1 MKVESWM
8 MNYVEW
14 AFWIF
19 LFVIFY
25 AYLGY
30 GIVLLLLLKIKRLFV
45 KPKNLKKEAFE
56 PEVTLFVAA
65 YNEADYIREK
75 VENTLAIDYPRDKLR
90 IVFVTD
96 GSDDGT
102 PEILKEYEGIS
113 VYHRG
118 PRAGKIGA
126 INRGMG
132 YVISPIVIFSDANA
146 MLNKEVVREMVRHYQ
161 DPKVGC
167 VAGEKRILKK
177 ETDTASG
184 AGEGIYWRYESALK
198 KMDAAL
204 NSAIGAAGELFSIRT
219 SLFEPVE
226 KDTLLDDFMISMRIA
241 ARGYKIVYEP
251 GAYASESASASIADE
266 MKRKVRICAG
276 GLQSIVRLKA
286 LLNPF
291 KYGLLTFQYVSH
303 RVLRWTLVPL
313 FLLLIIP
320 LNYFLM
326 HYNQGIY
333 TLLLYG
339 QVAFYVAALIG
350 WFMEKRSLRNKL
362 VFVPF
367 YFSIMNIAAFRGF
380 FRYVKGRQSVLWE
393 RANRAGV

>member
-1 MKVESWM
+1 
-8 MNYVEW
+8 
-14 AFWIF
+14 
-19 LFVIFY
+19 
-25 AYLGY
+25 
-30 GIVLLLLLKIKRLFV
+30 
-45 KPKNLKKEAFE
+45 
-56 PEVTLFVAA
+56 
-65 YNEADYIREK
+65 
-75 VENTLAIDYPRDKLR
+75 
-90 IVFVTD
+90 
-96 GSDDGT
+96 
-102 PEILKEYEGIS
+102 
-113 VYHRG
+113 
-118 PRAGKIGA
+118 
-126 INRGMG
+126 
-132 YVISPIVIFSDANA
+132 
-146 MLNKEVVREMVRHYQ
+146 
-161 DPKVGC
+161 
-167 VAGEKRILKK
+167 
-177 ETDTASG
+177 
-184 AGEGIYWRYESALK
+184 
-198 KMDAAL
+198 MDAAL

-266 MKRKVRICAG
+266 MKRKVRIGAG